1 MNGFQWNWE
10 DLTHGRAAG
19 KAAADGL
26 DDGELGRP
34 DILAREI
41 TQNAIDASDFFKFR
55 EFPDHAPRLIF
66 RYKEFSGPEK
76 QSLVNLLGLDQI
88 GAHAPFIKSRQGEVL
103 ANLPVMQNLGD
114 MKKPLRVLVAEDY
127 GAHGLYGDK
136 WKIALRGA
144 GISHHD
150 EGHQSG
156 GTFGFGKG
164 AFHLGSSLSMVVA
177 YSRFPF
183 DPDAPTPDNW
193 QVRVGAYLYQN
204 SHNDPETGKILTGF
218 AEAGRTAQDTFS
230 QVTEPFEGEV
240 AIELAPKLGFERE
253 ITDGVNAFGTSFMMI
268 DPVVEPAD
276 LQRALEKSWWPALID
291 GDIVIDV
298 IDSDGSSLPP
308 RPRSRDD
315 LKPFVDAWSWFKGVG
330 EPVGDYQRLKKLNR
344 KTIKGEALQMGQIA
358 MWADPDEAF
367 SFADE
372 DEERASEVALIRQ
385 RKMVVTYQKYSKGR
399 PPYVQGILFTDSDIE
414 QYVKG
419 AEPKL
424 HDYWWQN
431 TRDVKPHLP
440 EDYKAVIQTLA
451 TATYNNVREFRS
463 DLNPRIDQ
471 DSIRLEKLSRLLG
484 NMLKFSSKSGSRDPV
499 RGKYEPFS
507 IGLAESEFTQRELAS
522 GERIYG
528 AKLRVRLTDEF
539 EGAYAPVRVGAVF
552 HITEDA
558 GSKGALVETKYLSIP
573 DGWREDGGYLYGD
586 LSKSELSIDVE
597 TGEIGGPFGVL
608 VRAEASFMEEGQI
621 D

>member
-1 MNGFQWNWE
+1 MNGFEWNWE

-19 KAAADGL
+19 KTAADGL

-41 TQNAIDASDFFKFR
+41 TQNAIDASDYFKHRGFK
-55 EFPDHAPRLIF
+55 DHAPRLIY
-66 RYKEFSGPEK
+66 RYREFAGPSK
-76 QSLVNLLGLDQI
+76 KSLVELLGLDQI
-88 GAHAPFIKSRQGEVL
+88 RAHAPFIKSRQGDVLENLEVL
-103 ANLPVMQNLGD
+103 QDLED
-114 MKKPLRVLVAEDY
+114 FKKPIRVLIAEDY

-183 DPDAPTPDNW
+183 DAENPDPYNW
-193 QVRVGAYLYQN
+193 QARVGAYLYQN

-240 AIELAPKLGFERE
+240 AIELAPRLGLERE
-253 ITDGVNAFGTSFMMI
+253 IIEGVNAFGTSFMMI
-268 DPVVEPAD
+268 DPVVEPED
-276 LQRALEKSWWPALID
+276 LRKSIEKSWWPALID
-291 GDIVIDV
+291 GDIAIDV
-298 IDSDGSSLPP
+298 IDTDGSSLPP

-315 LKPFVDAWSWFKGVG
+315 LKPFVEAWSWFKGVG
-330 EPVGDYQRLKKLNR
+330 EPSGDYQRLKKLNR
-344 KTIKGEALQMGQIA
+344 KTIQGEALQMGQVA
-358 MWADPDEAF
+358 LWADPEEAF
-367 SFADE
+367 SFSDE

-385 RKMVVTYQKYSKGR
+385 RKMVVNYQKYSKGR
-399 PPYVQGILFTDSDIE
+399 PPYVQGILFTDPDIE
-414 QYVKG
+414 DYVKG

-431 TRDVKPHLP
+431 TRDVKPHFS
-440 EDYKAVIQTLA
+440 EDYKSVIQGLA

-484 NMLKFSSKSGSRDPV
+484 NMLKFSSKGGAGDPV
-499 RGKYEPFS
+499 RGNYEPFS
-507 IGLAESEFTQRELAS
+507 IGLAESEFTQRELSS

-539 EGAYAPVRVGAVF
+539 AGDYARVRVGAIF
-552 HITEDA
+552 NITEDA
-558 GSKGALVETKYLSIP
+558 GSKGALVPTRYLEVP
-573 DGWREDGGYLYGD
+573 DGWEQDGAYLYGN
-586 LSKSELSIDVE
+586 LTKAELCIHVE
-597 TGEIGGPFGVL
+597 TEEIGGPFGVL
-608 VRAEASFMEEGQI
+608 VRAETAFVEEGQI